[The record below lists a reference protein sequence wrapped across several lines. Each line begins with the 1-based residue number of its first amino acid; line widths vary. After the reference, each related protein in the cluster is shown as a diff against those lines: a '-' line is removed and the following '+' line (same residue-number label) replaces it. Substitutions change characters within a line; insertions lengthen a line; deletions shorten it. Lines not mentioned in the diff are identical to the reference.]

1 MTNEHWAKWVLF
13 KIKGNIDTRSRRGR
27 NSRVIYTIPR
37 EVGVNKSRVIRRHVK
52 QFESV
57 KRFKKDLKLNYI

>member
-1 MTNEHWAKWVLF
+1 MTNEHWAEWVLF
-13 KIKGNIDTRSRRGR
+13 KIKGNIDL
-27 NSRVIYTIPR
+27 YTVETGEKFTSNLYYPQG
-37 EVGVNKSRVIRRHVK
+37 GVNKSRVIRRHVK

>member
-1 MTNEHWAKWVLF
+1 MNTGLNGFFLKLKE
-13 KIKGNIDTRSRRGR
+13 
-27 NSRVIYTIPR
+27 IYRYTVETGEKFTSNLYFPQG
-37 EVGVNKSRVIRRHVK
+37 GVNKSRVIRRPVK